1 MLYPE
6 DLELSEQARVA
17 GLEAFSANAGD
28 KATPHI
34 IQRFVNIYDHLATTL
49 FDRKILSSLY
59 PAQSGERFTIQQL
72 THAQKKFRDHV
83 DRYGYMNMSACPVPS
98 VVGLKTSLLDYS
110 IALSNYTDFG
120 IRVEKGLDQTYRLLA
135 EILNADDALSS
146 LSTTSRLTGIDTHL
160 KYRARYNADMQKNIG
175 ETQATTEIP
184 YGKLVRSNKEMIQT
198 FDHRNGFE
206 KTLDEKTKNNIENLV
221 SKIAMLMNNVANDVA
236 SSDAAVNGRVV
247 SALSNLL
254 FEVGQ
259 MTRDYGTYLFRI
271 NAFIGVVDGVIAEAT
286 NFTPEHVKRAV
297 EEAEAVAG
305 NNGFELAQY
314 DAGLNAFNA
323 GALGKLIVGVILA
336 IIAAVVGLIALGKK
350 ANTHADNAAGGMIK
364 EIRDVIAEKPFEKVK
379 TAAAQKPA
387 ISKEVVALAHS
398 GKPTIAGNSSHS
410 SNKPAEA
417 NKIPHGEEKAT
428 ANIARLLMK
437 LEDVWNHM
445 HNVENYPDAPK
456 FNGAAWLR
464 DPKLPYQVRSPQMD
478 QFMSASAL
486 YADEQALQNQ
496 AEEEFA
502 KFAAD
507 YVVQVER
514 YKEGYQNFLKAI
526 ATKQPI
532 MKDVHFVTDYMS
544 GKKGDEQRAVIM
556 TLLKKMYLTSSEA
569 KGESIPPEV
578 SKRLEKYTKVGNS
591 NELGFADA
599 SRIEANFDR
608 MYELRKSAMD
618 AVEKSKAGLDAT
630 EALCKQSV
638 KEIQRATADNAELTA
653 SYAPHI
659 KELRSAGLMLGGMV
673 STLNAYYARTT
684 SEETTIVLGLRNLLS
699 FVKTSKEI
707 GDQMLEIQELRK

>member
-305 NNGFELAQY
+305 NNGFEMAQY
-314 DAGLNAFNA
+314 DAGLNAFNT
-323 GALGKLIVGVILA
+323 GALGKLLIGVIVA
-336 IIAAVVGLIALGKK
+336 IIGAIVALVAFNKKHDGDGKGS
-350 ANTHADNAAGGMIK
+350 AITSLAREIK
-364 EIRDVIAEKPFEKVK
+364 EELEKEPQKKVIEAARSKP
-379 TAAAQKPA
+379 
-387 ISKEVVALAHS
+387 EVVSAAIKLANS
-398 GKPTIAGNSSHS
+398 GGATLIPAPPSQSTSSAPKTSVDEQPSKIAHFLEKLEKIWILCHNLNDHREGPTFNAKTWLSKPIMPYEVRSFWLDCQMSVCLWYKGDFKYAKELEQRHRKLVDKLDEEVSTYKRKYGEFTKLVATGELIPTDVVSISEYAQVKMGED
-410 SNKPAEA
+410 AEA
-417 NKIPHGEEKAT
+417 CREEVERQYPTTSFTMGKATDPLITARREKYSREGADLIDAQTLEDYVELSFNERQYTSSRLDILRNQLNKIGDEARKALREVERNT
-428 ANIARLLMK
+428 AN
-437 LEDVWNHM
+437 
-445 HNVENYPDAPK
+445 
-456 FNGAAWLR
+456 
-464 DPKLPYQVRSPQMD
+464 DPKLISNYMEHIK
-478 QFMSASAL
+478 AL
-486 YADEQALQNQ
+486 RKYGVALS
-496 AEEEFA
+496 
-502 KFAAD
+502 D
-507 YVVQVER
+507 
-514 YKEGYQNFLKAI
+514 
-526 ATKQPI
+526 
-532 MKDVHFVTDYMS
+532 
-544 GKKGDEQRAVIM
+544 
-556 TLLKKMYLTSSEA
+556 LTSA
-569 KGESIPPEV
+569 
-578 SKRLEKYTKVGNS
+578 
-591 NELGFADA
+591 
-599 SRIEANFDR
+599 
-608 MYELRKSAMD
+608 
-618 AVEKSKAGLDAT
+618 
-630 EALCKQSV
+630 
-638 KEIQRATADNAELTA
+638 
-653 SYAPHI
+653 
-659 KELRSAGLMLGGMV
+659 
-673 STLNAYYARTT
+673 LNAYVVRTT
-684 SEETTIVLGLRNLLS
+684 AAESSVL
-699 FVKTSKEI
+699 V
-707 GDQMLEIQELRK
+707 MLTNYHDFAVTMNKLQVELNK